1 LLTAMPDRST
11 PTQPSHRGRQAL
23 FWLLKIVVSGGLLY
37 LLLRRV
43 DLDRLWTIARGAS
56 LAWIGVALALYFLV
70 MVISAWRWGLL
81 LDAQHT
87 PVSFGM
93 LLNSYL
99 VAGFF
104 SNFLPSNIG
113 GDVIRIRDT
122 VPACGSKTLASLL
135 VLVDR
140 GIGLLGLTTV
150 AAIGATVTAR
160 ASDTVGPVGPGILW
174 GIVAL
179 AILGLVFAVS
189 MPQAVAALLKPL
201 RALHQE
207 WVGER
212 IGRLVTALGKFRDAP
227 RALVGGLIG
236 SLLVQGILVLVYAAV
251 AQGLHLHVPL
261 SHLAI
266 VVPVSFIVQMLPV
279 SVNGFGVREAT
290 FGFYFTKMGEP
301 LEAGVALSFISAVMI
316 MAFSVTGAI
325 ALLTRGRASRDR
337 AVHESSVIGDR

>member
-1 LLTAMPDRST
+1 MPDRST
-11 PTQPSHRGRQAL
+11 PSQPSHPARQAL
-23 FWLLKIVVSGGLLY
+23 FWILKIGVSGGLLY
-37 LLLRRV
+37 VLLRRV
-43 DLDRLWTIARGAS
+43 DLDRLWSIARGAS
-56 LAWIGVALALYFLV
+56 LAWIGVALALYLFV
-70 MVISAWRWGLL
+70 QVISAWRWGFLL
-81 LDAQHT
+81 TAQHT

-122 VPACGSKTLASLL
+122 VPACGSKTLASLI
-135 VLVDR
+135 VLIDR

-150 AAIGATVTAR
+150 AAIGATITAR

-174 GIVAL
+174 AIVGL
-179 AILGLVFAVS
+179 AIIGLVAAVS
-189 MPQAVAALLKPL
+189 MPQVIAMLLTPL

-227 RALVGGLIG
+227 GALVGGFLV
-236 SLLVQGILVLVYAAV
+236 SLVVQGVLVLVYAAV
-251 AQGLHLHVPL
+251 ARALHLTVPL

-290 FGFYFTKMGEP
+290 FGFYFTQMGEP
-301 LEAGVALSFISAVMI
+301 LEAGVALSFIAAVMI
-316 MAFSVTGAI
+316 MFFSISGAI
-325 ALLTRGRASRDR
+325 ALLTRGRQARDR
-337 AVHESSVIGDR
+337 AVHDTSAIGDR